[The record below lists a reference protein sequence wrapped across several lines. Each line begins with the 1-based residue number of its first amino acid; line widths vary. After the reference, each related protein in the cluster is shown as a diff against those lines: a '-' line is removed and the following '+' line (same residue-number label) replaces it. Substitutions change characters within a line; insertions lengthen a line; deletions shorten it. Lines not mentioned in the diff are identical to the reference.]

1 MKPVVFTHH
10 ARRQWANRF
19 DDIGDAIEDE
29 FAQAKP
35 ASPKVRRK
43 LFQMTHDVIRRVR
56 GQGDR
61 PLFYVSRRC
70 IFPIIKKPCGK
81 MIVTTVYYRR
91 KTV

>member
-1 MKPVVFTHH
+1 MKSVVFTHH
-10 ARRQWANRF
+10 ARRQWACRF

-43 LFQMTHDVIRRVR
+43 LFQATYDIVRRVKH
-56 GQGDR
+56 QGDR
-61 PLFYVSRRC
+61 QLFYVSRRC
-70 IFPIIKKPCGK
+70 IFPIVKKPCGR

-91 KTV
+91 KCI